1 LSNYLSGG
9 PLKLPTPA
17 ASGADNDA
25 EPIRPRFY
33 PVEIDGKRQNLT
45 PTEYDQFKAEQAA
58 AIAERRAELDARDA
72 AAAKALDDARTARQE
87 AIANAEEE
95 AAKSTA
101 RAVFGGTDAEFT
113 RAWPELWRRMRIER
127 VIDAERRRQ
136 SEIAK
141 MAAGF

>member
-1 LSNYLSGG
+1 MSNYLSGG
-9 PLKLPTPA
+9 PLTPPAPA
-17 ASGADNDA
+17 AANPDD

-33 PVEIDGKRQNLT
+33 PVEIDGRRVNMT
-45 PTEYDQFKAEQAA
+45 PEQYDAWQEEKAEAIAA
-58 AIAERRAELDARDA
+58 ARARADARDA
-72 AAAKALDDARTARQE
+72 AAAKARDDARTAHQE
-87 AIANAEEE
+87 AIAGAEEE

-136 SEIAK
+136 TEIAK
-141 MAAGF
+141 MASHF